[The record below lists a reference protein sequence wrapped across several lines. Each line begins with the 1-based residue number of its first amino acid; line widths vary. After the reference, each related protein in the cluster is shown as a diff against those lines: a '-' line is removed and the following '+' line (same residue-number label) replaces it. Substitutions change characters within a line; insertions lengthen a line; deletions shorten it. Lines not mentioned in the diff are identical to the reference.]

1 MTIATT
7 EDTVGADGTGG
18 AIVSLDARAVQASVQ
33 VVSLIGP
40 ADLARPTPC
49 GDWTLDE
56 LLTHMTV
63 QHDGFAG
70 AAAGGGADLSRWQPA
85 VPAADPVGEYI
96 EAFLGRRP
104 EWPELP

>member
-1 MTIATT
+1 VTT
-7 EDTVGADGTGG
+7 EDTVGADGAGG

-56 LLTHMTV
+56 LLTHMTGAPRV
-63 QHDGFAG
+63 AG
-70 AAAGGGADLSRWQPA
+70 
-85 VPAADPVGEYI
+85 VT
-96 EAFLGRRP
+96 LGTCAMNGRM
-104 EWPELP
+104 